1 MADGVN
7 TGGFVPTQ
15 PAIVDTSAS
24 FTRLLNIAQRQQERD
39 IAMQLADQQRRQKQM
54 EAQLDII
61 NGFDSSKMV
70 ADDRMMFN
78 DAVNQ
83 LRMDFVEGRIT
94 DPMQFRGRVGKLRNY
109 YNQFTQYAQNPET
122 LAMRDNMMK
131 VSYYPSELNKANEE
145 LGPGRRYV
153 TDEAIYND
161 RVNRFEHPL
170 AGRQYEITPDGTIL
184 AKTEQGLVP
193 VDALP
198 REGASLFQIPDE
210 FNAEGLTIEAIA
222 APLRT
227 GIAQVR
233 NPSNYIGMTYE
244 SNLMGTQDGRA
255 SMVGDFTDNRGGFGA
270 FDDLVEAHITGG
282 RSAVDSLIASQEENR
297 GREMSRV
304 YDEFLNYSNQEWDK
318 AMRAMLPKVSTSATQ
333 TELGRK
339 RAALLQDGEYLPRTP
354 FMNTVMPE
362 SSYTVGILGGESMPL
377 EGGEKGAG
385 DEFFDVLV
393 DPVDLVFFDDGRV
406 GMKYTFKTEGVTSEI
421 DARYIDRSQRPRL
434 SRYLQG
440 EFGITLDELESAYRR
455 KFPATQPTAQTA
467 AVTDQPE
474 QQFVIPVFF
483 PEDTV
488 QQPIVTPEPVV
499 APDTVD
505 VGMTV
510 TAAPGQSPGE
520 YDVQTRNV
528 ELRTEA
534 IENPE
539 PLKIKVREDYN
550 ISPFVTRTQ
559 EDFVFRDNLRNLLD
573 DTRFQR
579 ALVESGYV
587 DFRGVLGDISGEARN
602 NAMMEALDTMGDDER
617 AIYVKQFI
625 QTNKDRF

>member
-1 MADGVN
+1 MANGVN

-24 FTRLLNIAQRQQERD
+24 FTRLLNIAQRQQERET
-39 IAMQLADQQRRQKQM
+39 AMQLAEQQRRQKQM

-70 ADDRMMFN
+70 ADDRAMFN

-109 YNQFTQYAQNPET
+109 YGQFTQYAQNPET

-227 GIAQVR
+227 GMAQVR
-233 NPSNYIGMTYE
+233 NVSNYIGMTYE

-270 FDDLVEAHITGG
+270 FDELVEAHITGA
-282 RSAVDSLIASQEENR
+282 RSAVKSLIAGQEENR
-297 GREMSRV
+297 GKEMSRV

-318 AMRAMLPKVSTSATQ
+318 AMRAMLPKLSTSATQ

-339 RAALLQDGEYLPRTP
+339 RAALLQGGEYLPRTP

-385 DEFFDVLV
+385 DEFVDVIV
-393 DPVDLVFFDDGRV
+393 DPVDIVFFDDGRV
-406 GMKYTFKTEGVTSEI
+406 GMKYTVKDRDGTI

-455 KFPATQPTAQTA
+455 KFPATQSATQTA

-505 VGMTV
+505 VGMSV
-510 TAAPGQSPGE
+510 TASPGQSPGE
-520 YDVQTRNV
+520 YEVQTRNV
-528 ELRTEA
+528 ENRREA

-539 PLKIKVREDYN
+539 SLKLKVREDYN
-550 ISPFVTRTQ
+550 INPLLTRTM
-559 EDFVFRDNLRNLLD
+559 EDSEFRDNLQNLLD
-573 DTRFQR
+573 DTSFQR

-587 DFRGVLGDISGEARN
+587 DFRGLIGDVSGERRN
-602 NAMMEALDTMGDDER
+602 KAMIAALEDMGNDDR

-625 QTNKDRF
+625 QSNKDRF

>member
-1 MADGVN
+1 MANGVN

-24 FTRLLNIAQRQQERD
+24 FTRLLNIAQRQQERET
-39 IAMQLADQQRRQKQM
+39 AMQLAEQQRRQKQM

-70 ADDRMMFN
+70 ADDRAMFN

-109 YNQFTQYAQNPET
+109 YGQFTQYAQNPET

-227 GIAQVR
+227 GMAQVR
-233 NPSNYIGMTYE
+233 NVSNYIGMTYE

-270 FDDLVEAHITGG
+270 FDELVEAHITGA
-282 RSAVDSLIASQEENR
+282 RSAVKSLIAGQEENR
-297 GREMSRV
+297 GKEMSRV

-318 AMRAMLPKVSTSATQ
+318 AMRAMLPKLSTSATQ

-339 RAALLQDGEYLPRTP
+339 RAALLQGGEYLPRTP

-385 DEFFDVLV
+385 DEFFDVVV
-393 DPVDLVFFDDGRV
+393 DPVDIVFFDDGRV
-406 GMKYTFKTEGVTSEI
+406 GMKYTVKDRDGTI

-455 KFPATQPTAQTA
+455 KFPATQSATQTA

-505 VGMTV
+505 VGMSV
-510 TAAPGQSPGE
+510 TASPGQSPGE
-520 YDVQTRNV
+520 YEVQTRNV
-528 ELRTEA
+528 ENRREA

-539 PLKIKVREDYN
+539 SLKLKVREDYN
-550 ISPFVTRTQ
+550 INPLLTRTM
-559 EDFVFRDNLRNLLD
+559 EDSEFRDNLQNLLD
-573 DTRFQR
+573 DTSFQR

-587 DFRGVLGDISGEARN
+587 DFRGLIGDVSGERRN
-602 NAMMEALDTMGDDER
+602 KAMIAALEDMGNDDR

-625 QTNKDRF
+625 QSNKDRF